1 MPFGE
6 FLMMI
11 GRVEKDDLIRALR
24 LQRKR
29 QTSLPDLAV
38 ELGMLEPEAISE
50 VTDSIGKESGIDF
63 IERAVG
69 GRYLTVDQVLEL
81 KKVQTTTRP
90 RIGEMLVELK
100 IITGEMLRKSLGE
113 FGEFRQLQST
123 SS

>member
-38 ELGMLEPEAISE
+38 ELGMLDPETISA
-50 VTDSIGKESGIDF
+50 VTDFSGEESGIDF

-100 IITGEMLRKSLGE
+100 IITGEVLRKSLSE
-113 FGEFRQLQST
+113 FGEFRQLQSI